1 MLQWQL
7 KTLWLKSWRYVFE
20 SMSSNHHATA
30 CRTET
35 LLLRLWTDGRG
46 TANCMSTWDTVFEST
61 PAENPPHQTDNG
73 RHPCYVS
80 DSMLSNHQKR
90 QQEAQFLRLWLC
102 RPSNQ
107 STWSLRYTVSDQIHL
122 PLAASY
128 SAGSVHRMNIHGL
141 IPATLNTSKGT
152 GDRGQRDQ
160 GSAGGNTT
168 TTTNNNKNK
177 NN

>member
-61 PAENPPHQTDNG
+61 PAEPPPPPNWQWKT
-73 RHPCYVS
+73 P
-80 DSMLSNHQKR
+80 L
-90 QQEAQFLRLWLC
+90 LRLWFNAEQPPTATTGSTVLTSLTLC

-107 STWSLRYTVSDQIHL
+107 STWSLHYTVSDQIHL

-128 SAGSVHRMNIHGL
+128 SAGSVHRMNIHGP

-152 GDRGQRDQ
+152 GDKGIRGPR
-160 GSAGGNTT
+160 GGNTT
-168 TTTNNNKNK
+168 TTTNNK
-177 NN
+177 